1 MKKKFK
7 KGIDNKMLK
16 VYTLDILETIT
27 PENKMK
33 NLSIEAKEII
43 NDLFEKGHSPNDI
56 KVAMEDGAFLEDA
69 FISQELAEEIH
80 NFLSNPNIFE
90 AEIALFDE
98 NDNEIKRACIW
109 GSDEKK
115 IMVTVEKSI
124 ANEKDPSIIY
134 GKIIKFLPIE

>member
-1 MKKKFK
+1 M
-7 KGIDNKMLK
+7 G
-16 VYTLDILETIT
+16 
-27 PENKMK
+27 
-33 NLSIEAKEII
+33 NLSIEAKELI
-43 NDLFEKGHSPNDI
+43 NDLFEKGHTSSEI
-56 KVAMEDGAFLEDA
+56 KSAMEDGAYLESA
-69 FISQELAEEIH
+69 YISEELAEEIH
-80 NFLSNPNIFE
+80 NFLSYNNNFL

-115 IMVTVEKSI
+115 IMETVEKSI